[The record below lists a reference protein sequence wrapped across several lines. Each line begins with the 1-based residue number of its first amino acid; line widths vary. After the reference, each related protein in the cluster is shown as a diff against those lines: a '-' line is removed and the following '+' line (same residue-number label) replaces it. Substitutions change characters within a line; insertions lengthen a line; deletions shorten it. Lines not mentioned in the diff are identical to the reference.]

1 MTKPVHFS
9 ALFLFFI
16 SLHLLL
22 PENGIAQ
29 TGEQSDVH
37 VVRQG
42 ETLFSI
48 SRQYNIP
55 VVNLRSWNNL
65 TSDNLNVGMRL
76 RIAPERPTN
85 AITHVVQPQEALF
98 AISRQYNV
106 TIAEIQQWNN
116 MRDTNLEIGQELII
130 YRVPEQSDELL
141 PERVDTTPVA
151 IPQPE
156 QARESI
162 VTAPVQM
169 NTYYIVRSGDS
180 LYRIALNHDMSVDEL
195 RGLNQLQSDVLRV
208 GQQLTVRENR
218 GTPPSVSES
227 AEDSTP
233 QGQFTLYT
241 LQRGETSV
249 DILNRFKMTEEE
261 FKELNPGLAD
271 MNLAQGQRYTVLLP
285 PSKVFNNPYRKG
297 AGLQELGTVWASRYT
312 DQTVR
317 STTTS
322 GELYNPTQLTAA
334 HPNIALGNVIYV
346 ENPTTGKGVYVK
358 INDRFSG
365 DGIKLSHRA
374 FELLGF
380 TSVQQATVAIYQD
393 Q

>member
-1 MTKPVHFS
+1 MIKPVQFFT
-9 ALFLFFI
+9 LFLLLL
-16 SLHLLL
+16 SLTLVL
-22 PENGIAQ
+22 PENTSAQ
-29 TGEQSDVH
+29 TDEQSNVH

-48 SRQYNIP
+48 SRQHNIP
-55 VVNLRSWNNL
+55 VANLRAWNNL
-65 TSDNLNVGMRL
+65 TSDNLSVGMRL
-76 RIAPERPTN
+76 RLAPERPANT
-85 AITHVVQPQEALF
+85 ITHVVQAQETLF
-98 AISRQYNV
+98 AISRRYNV

-116 MRDTNLEIGQELII
+116 LRDTNLEIGQELTI
-130 YRVPEQSDELL
+130 YRVPQQTDELL
-141 PERVDTTPVA
+141 PEPDDTTLVA
-151 IPQPE
+151 IPDPE
-156 QARESI
+156 QERESI

-169 NTYYIVRSGDS
+169 NTYYIVKSGDS
-180 LYRIALNHDMSVDEL
+180 LYRIALNHNMSVEDL
-195 RGLNQLQSDVLRV
+195 RALNQLQSDVLRV

-218 GTPPSVSES
+218 GTPPSVSEGT
-227 AEDSTP
+227 EDSTP

-241 LQRGETSV
+241 LQRGETAG
-249 DILNRFKMTEEE
+249 DILNRFRMTAEE
-261 FKELNPGLAD
+261 FKALNPGLED
-271 MNLAQGQRYTVLLP
+271 MNLVQGQRYTVLLP
-285 PSKVFNNPYRKG
+285 PSKIFNNPYRKG
-297 AGLQELGTVWASRYT
+297 AGLQDLGTVWASRYT
-312 DQTVR
+312 DQTAR
-317 STTTS
+317 NTTTS

-346 ENPTTGKGVYVK
+346 ENPSTGNGVYVK

>member
-1 MTKPVHFS
+1 MLPDNAVSQTEDQSNVH
-9 ALFLFFI
+9 I
-16 SLHLLL
+16 
-22 PENGIAQ
+22 
-29 TGEQSDVH
+29 
-37 VVRQG
+37 VRQG

-48 SRQYNIP
+48 SRQHNIP
-55 VVNLRSWNNL
+55 VANLRSWNNL
-65 TSDNLNVGMRL
+65 TTDNLSVGMRL
-76 RIAPERPTN
+76 RLAPERPAN
-85 AITHVVQPQEALF
+85 AIKHVVQAQETLF
-98 AISRQYNV
+98 AISRRYNV

-116 MRDTNLEIGQELII
+116 LRDTNLEIGQELTI
-130 YRVPEQSDELL
+130 YRVPQQTDELL
-141 PERVDTTPVA
+141 PELVDTTPVA

-169 NTYYIVRSGDS
+169 NTYYIVKSGDS
-180 LYRIALNHDMSVDEL
+180 LYRIALNHDMTVDEL
-195 RGLNQLQSDVLRV
+195 RALNQLQSDVLRV

-227 AEDSTP
+227 TEDSTP
-233 QGQFTLYT
+233 QGRFTLYT
-241 LQRGETSV
+241 LQRGETAR

-261 FKELNPGLAD
+261 FKTLNPGLDD

-297 AGLQELGTVWASRYT
+297 AGLQDLGTVWASRYT
-312 DQTVR
+312 DQTAR
-317 STTTS
+317 NTTTS